1 MRELVRA
8 TFQENKALNPP
19 VCIELE
25 GLGRFGA
32 RVLYAQPV
40 RGLSYLLQLQAAFR
54 EAFIQNNITTDIRQN
69 NNVVE
74 QPDWFTPALL

>member
-40 RGLSYLLQLQAAFR
+40 RGLSYLLHLQAAFR
-54 EAFIQNNITTDIRQN
+54 EAFIQNKITTDIRHN
-69 NNVVE
+69 DNVVVHANSLM
-74 QPDWFTPALL
+74 P